1 MNVPPHADPLIHVGI
16 LDDSFRLQRAKAA
29 AGFRDRLGILWS
41 AREAVVSCMASAY
54 LREDLEYPVGD
65 VKSKVWRASIH
76 TAITQG
82 IDIVEHTMATA
93 TYVQASVLVRQ
104 EMEAVE
110 CLRGIR
116 SGQQK
121 SKSSPR
127 LVALRHL
134 VRPYSQLT
142 GLAHLSEPALLAHI
156 TDVLGSGVD
165 INLNPEFEAFLFCIH
180 LVSLVGIAFDIADLR
195 PFSSNSI
202 SSLEETELMQ
212 GVCGLLSERG
222 YLTVE

>member
-1 MNVPPHADPLIHVGI
+1 
-16 LDDSFRLQRAKAA
+16 
-29 AGFRDRLGILWS
+29 
-41 AREAVVSCMASAY
+41 MASAY
-54 LREDLEYPVGD
+54 LREEREYPSSH

-82 IDIVEHTMATA
+82 IDIVEHTIATA

-104 EMEAVE
+104 EMEALE

-121 SKSSPR
+121 SKSTPR

-134 VRPYSQLT
+134 GKPYSQLT
-142 GLAHLSEPALLAHI
+142 GLAHLSEPSALAHI
-156 TDVLGSGVD
+156 TDVSGSGLD
-165 INLNPEFEAFLFCIH
+165 ITLNPEFETFLFCIH
-180 LVSLVGIAFDIADLR
+180 LVSLVGIAMDLSDLR
-195 PFSSNSI
+195 PFSNDSI
-202 SSLEETELMQ
+202 ASPEETELMQ

-222 YLTVE
+222 YLTVK